1 LLPGYCPDRTTR
13 EDAIAILKKASSE
26 HLAAEDGGESISGHV
41 QNIITGDNKLAARAA
56 WEQAKRDGFHA
67 EIITNEL
74 QGEAREVGR
83 ELAHRLRVSI
93 SRITH
98 PFCLIAGGETTVTIT
113 GDGKGGWNQELA
125 LTAVAEL
132 AGLKDVMFIIPGV
145 LFHNAKILK

>member
-1 LLPGYCPDRTTR
+1 LKKYQIEKRTPHSILDHLL
-13 EDAIAILKKASSE
+13 KASSE

-56 WEQAKRDGFHA
+56 WAQAKHDGFHA

-83 ELAHRLRVSI
+83 ELA
-93 SRITH
+93 
-98 PFCLIAGGETTVTIT
+98 
-113 GDGKGGWNQELA
+113 
-125 LTAVAEL
+125 
-132 AGLKDVMFIIPGV
+132 GLKDVMFIIPGV